1 MSAHI
6 IIFLALASTDVS
18 LEKLQ
23 DDVHANAR
31 LALRDDYPDETL
43 KLWFLQNSL
52 ESTSQEAGP
61 YGDDFHSLAWTAL
74 SRLGICAEGLAKD
87 SKGAGI
93 WPVAQH
99 NLMLKMLR
107 KPPLTSRL
115 TPFDAFQLGYQQRF
129 VGIYDV
135 LNRDE
140 IAALRF
146 RSNFCLTPYL
156 EKAEIWDF
164 PWSDNDLRVTR
175 AIVLKRLLQDA
186 LTTTANPKV
195 RGQAVLSARIFDL
208 NLYLIDQVERERRR
222 ARSEQARA
230 GKTAQFSPKAVRD
243 MTHPRER
250 AFIGAEREQEEILE
264 QSSKWQTAEWLQI
277 EPERRLY
284 LFMRTAEFHQNSMNL
299 DKLLL
304 ELIDVFIAR
313 KDGQSL
319 NHWLGVY
326 HELSD
331 GDRRREIW
339 SGQRGQQIL
348 QLGPEEGFQE
358 QAVIHLHQGIHAI
371 QTGDY
376 LAGFKAFAESIAVA
390 DTSTHPDKVRNLALR
405 WIAHTAGQFTLDKT
419 LLSILEKSLPKLE
432 RIEILESLLWQAAW
446 SGDEAAFKLGEKQL
460 ARRRAATERMATIRP
475 LASGDIKML
484 IRNLKQVSAQR
495 PSAAIKIVEVLLQT
509 FERQT
514 LERRRAHRTTLTAL
528 NRYLDWLI
536 GKQDQ
541 RSFERRLTRLEDQLD
556 SISLGL
562 DNLSDSDRVLQETS
576 PYSTTFIGSVKLAPT
591 DTPPWPF
598 RVPSIKRPNPF
609 SPIQL
614 TPVEWRSKENELVM
628 GWLLG
633 K

>member
-1 MSAHI
+1 MSAYI
-6 IIFLALASTDVS
+6 IIFLALASVDVS
-18 LEKLQ
+18 VEKLQ
-23 DDVHANAR
+23 YDVHANAR
-31 LALRDDYPDETL
+31 LALRDDYPEETL

-52 ESTSQEAGP
+52 ESTSQEPGP
-61 YGDDFHSLAWTAL
+61 HGDDFHSLTWTAL

-93 WPVAQH
+93 WPIAQH

-107 KPPLTSRL
+107 KPPLASRL

-140 IAALRF
+140 ISALKF

-164 PWSDNDLRVTR
+164 PWSENDLRVTR
-175 AIVLKRLLQDA
+175 AIVLKRLLQNA
-186 LTTTANPKV
+186 LKTTANAKV

-230 GKTAQFSPKAVRD
+230 GKTAQFSPNALRD
-243 MTHPRER
+243 MTHPRQR
-250 AFIGAEREQEEILE
+250 AFIGAEREQEEILKQGSQWE
-264 QSSKWQTAEWLQI
+264 SAEWLQL

-284 LFMRTAEFHQNSMNL
+284 LFMKTAEFHKASMNL

-304 ELIDVFIAR
+304 QFIDVFIAR
-313 KDGQSL
+313 KDGESL
-319 NHWLGVY
+319 SHWLGVY
-326 HELSD
+326 QELSD
-331 GDRRREIW
+331 GDPRQEIW
-339 SGQRGQQIL
+339 NGQRGQRIL
-348 QLGPEEGFQE
+348 ELGPEEGFRE
-358 QAVIHLHQGIHAI
+358 RAVIRLHQGIHAI

-376 LAGFKAFAESIAVA
+376 LTGFKAFAESIALA
-390 DTSTHPDKVRNLALR
+390 DTSIVPDKVRNLALR
-405 WIAHTAGQFTLDKT
+405 WITHTAGQFTLDAT

-432 RIEILESLLWQAAW
+432 QIEILESLLWQAAW
-446 SGDEAAFKLGEKQL
+446 SGDKAAFKLGETQL
-460 ARRRAATERMATIRP
+460 ARRRSATERMATIRP
-475 LASGDIKML
+475 LASGNIKLL
-484 IRNLKQVSAQR
+484 IQNLKQVSTQR
-495 PSAAIKIVEVLLQT
+495 PSAAMKIVELLLQT

-536 GKQDQ
+536 RNQDEKG
-541 RSFERRLTRLEDQLD
+541 FERRLNRLEDQLD

-562 DNLSDSDRVLQETS
+562 DNLNASDRVLQETS
-576 PYSTTFIGSVKLAPT
+576 PYSTTFIGSIKLAPT

-598 RVPSIKRPNPF
+598 KIPTIKRPNPF
-609 SPIQL
+609 SPIPL
-614 TPVEWRSKENELVM
+614 TPVEWRSSDNDLIM

-633 K
+633 R

>member
-195 RGQAVLSARIFDL
+195 RGRAVLSARIL
-208 NLYLIDQVERERRR
+208 
-222 ARSEQARA
+222 
-230 GKTAQFSPKAVRD
+230 
-243 MTHPRER
+243 
-250 AFIGAEREQEEILE
+250 
-264 QSSKWQTAEWLQI
+264 
-277 EPERRLY
+277 
-284 LFMRTAEFHQNSMNL
+284 
-299 DKLLL
+299 
-304 ELIDVFIAR
+304 
-313 KDGQSL
+313 
-319 NHWLGVY
+319 
-326 HELSD
+326 
-331 GDRRREIW
+331 
-339 SGQRGQQIL
+339 
-348 QLGPEEGFQE
+348 
-358 QAVIHLHQGIHAI
+358 
-371 QTGDY
+371 
-376 LAGFKAFAESIAVA
+376 
-390 DTSTHPDKVRNLALR
+390 TST
-405 WIAHTAGQFTLDKT
+405 
-419 LLSILEKSLPKLE
+419 
-432 RIEILESLLWQAAW
+432 
-446 SGDEAAFKLGEKQL
+446 
-460 ARRRAATERMATIRP
+460 
-475 LASGDIKML
+475 
-484 IRNLKQVSAQR
+484 
-495 PSAAIKIVEVLLQT
+495 
-509 FERQT
+509 
-514 LERRRAHRTTLTAL
+514 
-528 NRYLDWLI
+528 
-536 GKQDQ
+536 
-541 RSFERRLTRLEDQLD
+541 
-556 SISLGL
+556 
-562 DNLSDSDRVLQETS
+562 
-576 PYSTTFIGSVKLAPT
+576 ST
-591 DTPPWPF
+591 
-598 RVPSIKRPNPF
+598 
-609 SPIQL
+609 
-614 TPVEWRSKENELVM
+614 
-628 GWLLG
+628 
-633 K
+633 